1 MAKVPESQNPSAQP
15 LELRRSMLSAITV
28 AIAFLLVAG
37 SISTYQHFL
46 HEAIEWAGIGLMV
59 FCIVGRTWCSLY
71 LVGGRNP
78 ALVKRGPY
86 SVCRNPLYL
95 FSIVGAVGAGAQS
108 GSIVVALAAGF
119 VAWSILLRF
128 IMKEEWTLLAY
139 FGDDYIRYFARVAR
153 FLPRPSLWHDSAA
166 LEIKPRLVMRT
177 FVGSLLFLVSIPIA
191 EAIEYLQDI
200 GVLTIYIP
208 LP

>member
-1 MAKVPESQNPSAQP
+1 MDKVPESHNTPTQP
-15 LELRRSMLSAITV
+15 LTLQRSILSAVTA

-37 SISTYQHFL
+37 SLSSYQSFL
-46 HEAIEWAGIGLMV
+46 HETIEWIGVGLLV
-59 FCIVGRTWCSLY
+59 ICIVGRTWCSLY
-71 LVGGRNP
+71 LVGRNP
-78 ALVKRGPY
+78 TLVTRGPY

-95 FSIVGAVGAGAQS
+95 FSIVGAVGAGAQA

-119 VAWSILLRF
+119 VAWSILLHF
-128 IMKEEWTLLAY
+128 IEKEEWTLLAY
-139 FGDDYIRYFARVAR
+139 FGDDYIRYFARVPR

-166 LEIKPRLVMRT
+166 LEVRPYLVART
-177 FVGSLLFLVSIPIA
+177 FVGSLLFLTSIPIA
-191 EAIEYLQDI
+191 EGIEFLQDV